1 MPWYPPLN
9 QKSMIFF
16 RESYKNRR
24 DVWKMSK
31 VSWKCKKS
39 MQVPWSSWWPARC
52 PWWCWWLRAVYRCGH
67 CHCTARCTPPPVE
80 CQPPSGTQPPRTT
93 SYNTT
98 VAVTHNISC
107 SRWSLF
113 GKRQKNICDYWISWL
128 LSRWR
133 GELWRWWHRQEACP
147 CDAGDTV
154 IMPAQPDQ
162 AEWGGLNI
170 ILLLPQW
177 RSRISHQLSISLLR
191 GPCPTAQ
198 SR

>member
-1 MPWYPPLN
+1 MCERCRRYRGNARNQRKSLGPAGGRPGVRGGAGGCVPCTGVVTVTAPPAVHHL
-9 QKSMIFF
+9 Q
-16 RESYKNRR
+16 
-24 DVWKMSK
+24 
-31 VSWKCKKS
+31 
-39 MQVPWSSWWPARC
+39 SSASHRAGHSLPA
-52 PWWCWWLRAVYRCGH
+52 
-67 CHCTARCTPPPVE
+67 PPA
-80 CQPPSGTQPPRTT
+80 TT
-93 SYNTT
+93 LS
-98 VAVTHNISC
+98 AVTHNIAC

-133 GELWRWWHRQEACP
+133 GELWRWWHHQEACP

>member
-1 MPWYPPLN
+1 MCERCRRYRGNARN
-9 QKSMIFF
+9 QCKSLG
-16 RESYKNRR
+16 
-24 DVWKMSK
+24 
-31 VSWKCKKS
+31 
-39 MQVPWSSWWPARC
+39 PAGGRPGVRGGAGGCVRC
-52 PWWCWWLRAVYRCGH
+52 TGVVTG
-67 CHCTARCTPPPVE
+67 TARCTPPPVE

-133 GELWRWWHRQEACP
+133 GELWRWWHHQEACP
-147 CDAGDTV
+147 CDDSDTV